1 MRSRREFIQLA
12 SISAMLLA
20 TKPWNSIAAKQKLKI
35 ENLLE
40 AGTDPCHLLWKGL
53 PVKNNNISNGILAR
67 IAYENANCARD
78 RPHANSTSL
87 RTDVYVCSGLT

>member
-35 ENLLE
+35 EDLLE
-40 AGTDPCHLLWKGL
+40 FDTKGQVTLLHLTDLHGQLKCLF
-53 PVKNNNISNGILAR
+53 
-67 IAYENANCARD
+67 
-78 RPHANSTSL
+78 
-87 RTDVYVCSGLT
+87 